1 MSLQQNVEAAI
12 KEAMERGEFEN
23 LHGRGKPIDQ
33 NTYFETPAEL
43 RAALTLLKNAGVLP
57 EEVELLKG
65 LASLKESFAAAE
77 TAAESLQ
84 NWEAV
89 ERKAVEIRSPDGA
102 ETPLKA
108 AVIAPSPDYAK
119 LILRQS

>member
-77 TAAESLQ
+77 TAAESLEIGRLWNEKQ
-84 NWEAV
+84 LRYDLLM
-89 ERKAVEIRSPDGA
+89 ERRC
-102 ETPLKA
+102 
-108 AVIAPSPDYAK
+108 
-119 LILRQS
+119 R